1 MNNKIYGSMMIFGPI
16 VAMVSWIAFFP
27 DNTGLNASEELA
39 KIVESGKNSAVIG
52 GYLATLGT
60 ASMILGIYFL
70 AKSVNTDK
78 SISSNLAEIGGLLI
92 LLTFPVL
99 VGLQGVH
106 LAALDAAD
114 KVDAGLAQGI
124 LEGTRGFDVALSI
137 IMGISWIILGTALT
151 MKKKFYT
158 VISAI
163 FAIAGVF
170 AILDG
175 FSELEIFAIIGWMGG
190 FLSMVIMGI
199 LTVINKE

>member
-163 FAIAGVF
+163 FAIAGVS
-170 AILDG
+170 AILDN
-175 FSELEIFAIIGWMGG
+175 FVEFEIFAIIGWMGG
-190 FLSMVIMGI
+190 FLSMVIMGV
-199 LTVINKE
+199 LTLMNKE

>member
-52 GYLATLGT
+52 GYLATLAT